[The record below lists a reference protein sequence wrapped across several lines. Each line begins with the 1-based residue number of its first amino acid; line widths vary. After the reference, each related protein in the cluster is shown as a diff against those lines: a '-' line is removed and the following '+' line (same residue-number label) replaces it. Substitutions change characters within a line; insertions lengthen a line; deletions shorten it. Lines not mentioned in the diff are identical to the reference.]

1 MVILFVVFQCVFLSF
16 LAYFFVVVANV
27 WSLSEKGI
35 PSCKAGV
42 VKVHEVLVPPQMDFI
57 ACQSGSRIKRVT
69 ITFECVRNS
78 RKIQKQLQTEVKSFK
93 DNH

>member
-1 MVILFVVFQCVFLSF
+1 MVANVVFFLF
-16 LAYFFVVVANV
+16 WLTFFVVVANV
-27 WSLSEKGI
+27 WTLSEKGI
-35 PSCKAGV
+35 PSCKDGV